1 MSEHGSEQAVGTTS
15 TTRTTPT
22 TPSTGVARQLTARRH
37 RIPDGLASLS
47 SGNVRAVLER
57 GFTVIRNQN
66 WLILVSG
73 FFEPVFYLLAMGVGM
88 GMLVGE
94 VEGPGG
100 QPITYAAYIAPALL
114 ATSAMNGAIYDSTWN
129 VFFKLRFAKLYQ
141 AMLQT
146 SLGPLDVA
154 LGEILMAL
162 FRGFIYAVGFLG
174 VLAAMG
180 LVTSWW
186 ALAMVPVAVL
196 IAFGFA
202 ALGMAITSYLKSF
215 QQMDL
220 INFAMLPMFL
230 FSATLYPISVYPE
243 AIQWLVMAMPL
254 WHGVELMRQLSVG
267 HLTGMT
273 LVHVGY
279 FLTMT
284 AAGLWLTTVRLR
296 ALFLR

>member
-1 MSEHGSEQAVGTTS
+1 MPA
-15 TTRTTPT
+15 
-22 TPSTGVARQLTARRH
+22 
-37 RIPDGLASLS
+37 GLASLS

-66 WLILVSG
+66 WMILVSG

-88 GMLVGE
+88 GMLVGQ

-100 QPITYAAYIAPALL
+100 APITYAAYIAPALL

-154 LGEILMAL
+154 LGEIFMAL
-162 FRGFIYAVGFLG
+162 FRGFIYALGFLG

-202 ALGMAITSYLKSF
+202 ALGMAVTSYLTSF

-220 INFAMLPMFL
+220 INFLMLPMFL
-230 FSATLYPISVYPE
+230 FSATLYPITVYPE
-243 AIQWLVMAMPL
+243 AVQWLVMAMPL

-267 HLTGMT
+267 HLTGAT

-279 FLTMT
+279 FLGMT
-284 AAGLWLTTVRLR
+284 VVGLWLTTVRLR

>member
-1 MSEHGSEQAVGTTS
+1 MS
-15 TTRTTPT
+15 TTPT
-22 TPSTGVARQLTARRH
+22 PLPTAAPTRARQVAIPPVLAGLT
-37 RIPDGLASLS
+37 
-47 SGNVRAVLER
+47 SGNVGAVLER
-57 GFTVIRNQN
+57 GFTVIKNQN
-66 WLILVSG
+66 WLILLSG
-73 FFEPVFYLLAMGVGM
+73 FFEPVFYLLAMGIGM
-88 GMLVGE
+88 GGLVGE
-94 VEGPGG
+94 VSGPGG
-100 QPITYAAYIAPALL
+100 RPITYAAYIAPALL

-129 VFFKLRFAKLYQ
+129 VFFKLRFARLYE

-162 FRGFIYAVGFLG
+162 FRGFVYALGFLG

-202 ALGMAITSYLKSF
+202 ALGMAVTSYLKNF
-215 QQMDL
+215 QQMDVV
-220 INFAMLPMFL
+220 NFVMLPMFL

-243 AIQWLVMAMPL
+243 AIQWFVMAMPL

-267 HLTGMT
+267 HLTPMT

-279 FLTMT
+279 FVGMT
-284 AAGLWLTTVRLR
+284 AVGLWLTTVRLR